1 MEQNNYLVFQNIV
14 HFYYQRLIIG
24 IQTVCFL
31 PAVVDNTPSFSAWI
45 WILYYFVPFVYFR
58 SCYYQQRFA
67 LVYGSMED
75 PALTLTLPASAA
87 LRDSP
92 LPLGPSLRFSVQARC
107 WRRQLL
113 SAKPTVSWTRE
124 LVSRHCQWCHL
135 LKGDLDNVKTVK
147 SPNQKTGTGHG
158 WMGG

>member
-14 HFYYQRLIIG
+14 HFYYQRLING

-75 PALTLTLPASAA
+75 PALTLTLPASAL
-87 LRDSP
+87 LRDSLRFLLAP
-92 LPLGPSLRFSVQARC
+92 ASVLSPSSVLAAATSLRQADSFVKTGACVPSLSVMSFVEGRF
-107 WRRQLL
+107 RQC
-113 SAKPTVSWTRE
+113 E
-124 LVSRHCQWCHL
+124 NC
-135 LKGDLDNVKTVK
+135 
-147 SPNQKTGTGHG
+147 
-158 WMGG
+158 

>member
-14 HFYYQRLIIG
+14 HFYYQRLING

-75 PALTLTLPASAA
+75 PALTLTLPASAL
-87 LRDSP
+87 LRDS
-92 LPLGPSLRFSVQARC
+92 LRFLLAPVFGSQSKLGVGGGNFSPPS
-107 WRRQLL
+107 RQFREHGSLC
-113 SAKPTVSWTRE
+113 PVIVSD
-124 LVSRHCQWCHL
+124 VIC
-135 LKGDLDNVKTVK
+135 
-147 SPNQKTGTGHG
+147 
-158 WMGG
+158 